1 MESTRANKRFRF
13 LALAAAVALALPAG
27 ATAAQI
33 TGGTSSP
40 GGGSGSADGGAG
52 SGSSSSKSSGGSAGS
67 SGGATAT
74 GTSGGTTT
82 GGGTAKK
89 PTSTSQA
96 KGKSKP
102 KVKKTPAQ
110 PAVTISGARCVPAS
124 SCDTKEHEVS
134 THGTLLLQGKDL
146 ESGQAVAFPHSWE
159 ARIADNSPTAHLHS
173 SKLGLVVTVPS
184 SAHSGEIAVML
195 GRGRKSNLFGPI
207 KVVTHAL
214 HPPAPPKP
222 APPAPVPDSVAST
235 ANGTALAG
243 QGMWIWYLSASD
255 GGNLASIAAQA
266 KAAGVGTLL
275 IKSSDGSTNYWSQ
288 FGKTLVEEV
297 HAQGLKV
304 CAWQYVYG
312 TNPVGEAE
320 LGAKAVAEGAECL
333 VIDAEAQYEGLY
345 GAAQTY
351 IDTLRAKIGPAYPL
365 ALASFPY
372 VNYHPSFPY
381 SVFLGPGG
389 AQFDVPQMYWHDIGT
404 SVAQVY
410 INTYEQNLI
419 YGRPILPLGQTYG
432 GVSSSEIVAFRS
444 LASAYGAAGDSF
456 WDWQETKAAGWT
468 SMVAPLNTALTVPQ
482 PELTSPLLKEGAK
495 SDQVLWLQEHLA
507 GAIPTQPTTG
517 IFESQTAT
525 NVREIQTEHGLPAT
539 GETDAATWGYILALP
554 MVAVNWT
561 GAGPK
566 T

>member
-13 LALAAAVALALPAG
+13 LALAAAIALALPAG
-27 ATAAQI
+27 AAAAQI
-33 TGGTSSP
+33 TGGTSPPVGGSGGASGGSDSS
-40 GGGSGSADGGAG
+40 GGGS
-52 SGSSSSKSSGGSAGS
+52 SGSV
-67 SGGATAT
+67 T

-82 GGGTAKK
+82 GGATKK
-89 PTSTSQA
+89 PTSTSR
-96 KGKSKP
+96 GKSKP
-102 KVKKTPAQ
+102 TTKKTPTQ
-110 PAVTISGARCVPAS
+110 PAVRISGARCVPVS
-124 SCDTKEHEVS
+124 SCDTREHEVS
-134 THGTLLLQGKDL
+134 THGTLLLQGKGL
-146 ESGQAVAFPHSWE
+146 KSGQAVAFPHSWD
-159 ARIADNSPTAHLHS
+159 ARIASNSPSAHLHS
-173 SKLGLVVTVPS
+173 STQGLVVTVPS

-195 GRGRKSNLFGPI
+195 GNGRKSNTFGPI

-222 APPAPVPDSVAST
+222 AAPAPAPTSVAST

-243 QGMWIWYLSASD
+243 QGMWIWYLSASN
-255 GGNLASIAAQA
+255 GGSVASIAAQA

-288 FGKTLVEEV
+288 FGKKMVEEV

-333 VIDAEAQYEGLY
+333 VIDAESQYEGLY

-381 SVFLGPGG
+381 SVFLGPNG
-389 AQFDVPQMYWHDIGT
+389 AQFDAPQMYWHDIGT

-456 WDWQETKAAGWT
+456 WDWQETKASGWS
-468 SMVAPLNTALTVPQ
+468 SMVAPLDTALTVPQ
-482 PELTSPLLKEGAK
+482 PQLTSPLLKEGAK

-507 GAIPTQPTTG
+507 GAIPSQPTTG
-517 IFESQTAT
+517 IFESQTAAD
-525 NVREIQTEHGLPAT
+525 VKQIQAEHGLPAT
-539 GETDAATWGYILALP
+539 GETDAATWGYILAEP

-561 GAGPK
+561 AAGPK

>member
-1 MESTRANKRFRF
+1 
-13 LALAAAVALALPAG
+13 
-27 ATAAQI
+27 
-33 TGGTSSP
+33 
-40 GGGSGSADGGAG
+40 
-52 SGSSSSKSSGGSAGS
+52 
-67 SGGATAT
+67 
-74 GTSGGTTT
+74 
-82 GGGTAKK
+82 
-89 PTSTSQA
+89 
-96 KGKSKP
+96 
-102 KVKKTPAQ
+102 
-110 PAVTISGARCVPAS
+110 
-124 SCDTKEHEVS
+124 
-134 THGTLLLQGKDL
+134 
-146 ESGQAVAFPHSWE
+146 
-159 ARIADNSPTAHLHS
+159 
-173 SKLGLVVTVPS
+173 
-184 SAHSGEIAVML
+184 
-195 GRGRKSNLFGPI
+195 
-207 KVVTHAL
+207 
-214 HPPAPPKP
+214 
-222 APPAPVPDSVAST
+222 
-235 ANGTALAG
+235 
-243 QGMWIWYLSASD
+243 MWIWYLSASN
-255 GGNLASIAAQA
+255 GGNVASIAAQA

-288 FGKTLVEEV
+288 FGKKMVEEV

-312 TNPVGEAE
+312 SNPVGEAE

-372 VNYHPSFPY
+372 VDYHPSFPY
-381 SVFLGPGG
+381 SVFLGPNG

-410 INTYEQNLI
+410 MNTYEQNLI

-432 GVSSSEIVAFRS
+432 GVSSSEIEAFRS

-456 WDWQETKAAGWT
+456 WDWQETKASGWS
-468 SMVAPLNTALTVPQ
+468 SMVAPLDTALTVPQ
-482 PELTSPLLKEGAK
+482 PELTSPLLKEGVK

-507 GAIPTQPTTG
+507 GAIPSQPTTG

-525 NVREIQTEHGLPAT
+525 DVRQIQTEHGLPAT
-539 GETDAATWGYILALP
+539 GETDAGTWGYILALP

-561 GAGPK
+561 ATGPK

>member
-27 ATAAQI
+27 AAAAQI
-33 TGGTSSP
+33 TGGTSP
-40 GGGSGSADGGAG
+40 PA
-52 SGSSSSKSSGGSAGS
+52 
-67 SGGATAT
+67 
-74 GTSGGTTT
+74 
-82 GGGTAKK
+82 
-89 PTSTSQA
+89 TST
-96 KGKSKP
+96 GKSK
-102 KVKKTPAQ
+102 KPAAKQAPPQ
-110 PAVTISGARCVPAS
+110 PVVRISGARCVPAS

-134 THGTLLLQGKDL
+134 THGTLLLQGKGL
-146 ESGQAVAFPHSWE
+146 KSGQAVAFPHSWD
-159 ARIADNSPTAHLHS
+159 ARIASNSPSAHLHS
-173 SKLGLVVTVPS
+173 STQGLVVTVPS
-184 SAHSGEIAVML
+184 SAHSGEIAVMMGN
-195 GRGRKSNLFGPI
+195 GRISNLFGPI

-222 APPAPVPDSVAST
+222 AVPAPAPTSVAST
-235 ANGTALAG
+235 ANGTALAS
-243 QGMWIWYLSASD
+243 QGMWIWYLSASN
-255 GGNLASIAAQA
+255 GGNVASIVAQA

-288 FGKTLVEEV
+288 FGKKLVEEV

-333 VIDAEAQYEGLY
+333 VIDAESQYEGLY

-381 SVFLGPGG
+381 SVFLGPNG

-456 WDWQETKAAGWT
+456 WDWQETKASGWT
-468 SMVAPLNTALTVPQ
+468 SMVTPLDTALTVPQ

-507 GAIPTQPTTG
+507 GAIPSQPTTG

-525 NVREIQTEHGLPAT
+525 NVRQIQTEHGLPAT

-554 MVAVNWT
+554 MIAVNWT
-561 GAGPK
+561 ATGPK

>member
-13 LALAAAVALALPAG
+13 LALAATLALALPAG
-27 ATAAQI
+27 AAAAQI
-33 TGGTSSP
+33 TSGGTSSP
-40 GGGSGSADGGAG
+40 AGGSGGASGGAGSGGGSGS
-52 SGSSSSKSSGGSAGS
+52 SGGGS
-67 SGGATAT
+67 PGNAT
-74 GTSGGTTT
+74 GTSGGTAT
-82 GGGTAKK
+82 GGGATKK
-89 PTSTSQA
+89 STGTPPA
-96 KGKSKP
+96 KGKSKG
-102 KVKKTPAQ
+102 KAKKAPAK
-110 PAVTISGARCVPAS
+110 PAVRISGARCVPAS

-134 THGTLLLQGKDL
+134 THGTLLLQGKGL
-146 ESGQAVAFPHSWE
+146 ANGQAVAFPHSWE
-159 ARIADNSPTAHLHS
+159 AQIASNSPTAHLHS

-184 SAHSGEIAVML
+184 GAHSGQIAVML
-195 GRGRKSNLFGPI
+195 GSGRKSNLFGPI

-222 APPAPVPDSVAST
+222 AAAPVPDSVAST

-255 GGNLASIAAQA
+255 GGNVALIAAQA

-288 FGKTLVEEV
+288 FSKKLVEEV

-351 IDTLRAKIGPAYPL
+351 INTLRAKIGPAYPL

-381 SVFLGPGG
+381 SVFLGPNG

-410 INTYEQNLI
+410 INTYEQNLV

-456 WDWQETKAAGWT
+456 WDWQETKASGWT
-468 SMVAPLNTALTVPQ
+468 SMVAPLNTSLTVPQ

-495 SDQVLWLQEHLA
+495 GDQVLWLQEHLA

-517 IFESQTAT
+517 IFESQTAAG
-525 NVREIQTEHGLPAT
+525 VKQIQTEHGLPAT

-561 GAGPK
+561 ATGPK

>member
-13 LALAAAVALALPAG
+13 LALAAAVALALPG
-27 ATAAQI
+27 SATAAQI
-33 TGGTSSP
+33 TGGTTSP
-40 GGGSGSADGGAG
+40 ASG
-52 SGSSSSKSSGGSAGS
+52 SGGSSGRAGS
-67 SGGATAT
+67 SGGAGSSAGGSPGGSAT
-74 GTSGGTTT
+74 GNSGGTTT
-82 GGGTAKK
+82 GGGAAKK
-89 PTSTSQA
+89 STGTSHA

-102 KVKKTPAQ
+102 NAKRAPTQ

-124 SCDTKEHEVS
+124 SCDIKEHEVS
-134 THGTLLLQGKDL
+134 THGTLLLQGKGL
-146 ESGQAVAFPHSWE
+146 KSGQAVAFPHSWD
-159 ARIADNSPTAHLHS
+159 ARIASNSPSAHLHAS
-173 SKLGLVVTVPS
+173 TQGLVVTVPS
-184 SAHSGEIAVML
+184 GAHSGEIAVML
-195 GRGRKSNLFGPI
+195 GSGRKSNLFGPI
-207 KVVTHAL
+207 KVVTHVL

-222 APPAPVPDSVAST
+222 APAPAPTSVAST

-243 QGMWIWYLSASD
+243 QGVWIWYLSASN
-255 GGNLASIAAQA
+255 GGNVASIAAQA

-288 FGKTLVEEV
+288 FSKKMVEEV

-312 TNPVGEAE
+312 SNPVGEAE

-333 VIDAEAQYEGLY
+333 LIDAESQYEGLY

-381 SVFLGPGG
+381 SVFLGPNG

-432 GVSSSEIVAFRS
+432 GVSSSEILAFRS
-444 LASAYGAAGDSF
+444 LAGAYGAGGDSF
-456 WDWQETKAAGWT
+456 WDWQETKASGWS
-468 SMVAPLNTALTVPQ
+468 SMVAPLDTALTVPQ

-507 GAIPTQPTTG
+507 GAIPSQPTTG

-525 NVREIQTEHGLPAT
+525 DVKQIQTEHGLPAT
-539 GETDAATWGYILALP
+539 GETDAGTWGYILALP

-561 GAGPK
+561 ATGPK

>member
-1 MESTRANKRFRF
+1 MDSTRANKRFWY
-13 LALAAAVALALPAG
+13 LALAAAVTLALPAG
-27 ATAAQI
+27 AAAAQI

-40 GGGSGSADGGAG
+40 E
-52 SGSSSSKSSGGSAGS
+52 
-67 SGGATAT
+67 TAT
-74 GTSGGTTT
+74 GGQPANQTPAS
-82 GGGTAKK
+82 K
-89 PTSTSQA
+89 PQA
-96 KGKSKP
+96 KGKSRSKS
-102 KVKKTPAQ
+102 KKAPPP

-124 SCDTKEHEVS
+124 SCSTKEHEVS
-134 THGTLLLQGKDL
+134 THGTLLLQGKGL
-146 ESGQAVAFPHSWE
+146 KNGQAVAFPHAWD
-159 ARIADNSPTAHLHS
+159 ARIASNSPSAHLHS
-173 SKLGLVVTVPS
+173 SAQGLVVTVPS

-195 GRGRKSNLFGPI
+195 GNGRRSNLFGPI

-222 APPAPVPDSVAST
+222 APAPAPAPTSVAST

-243 QGMWIWYLSASD
+243 QGMWIWYLSASN
-255 GGNLASIAAQA
+255 GGNVASIAAQA

-288 FGKTLVEEV
+288 FSKKLVEEV

-333 VIDAEAQYEGLY
+333 VIDAESQYEGLY

-372 VNYHPSFPY
+372 VSYHPFFPY
-381 SVFLGPGG
+381 SVFLGPNG

-410 INTYEQNLI
+410 IDTYEQNLI

-432 GVSSSEIVAFRS
+432 GVSSAEIEAFRS

-456 WDWQETKAAGWT
+456 WDWQETRASGWT
-468 SMVAPLNTALTVPQ
+468 SIVAPLDTALTVPQ

-507 GAIPTQPTTG
+507 GAIPSQPTTG

-525 NVREIQTEHGLPAT
+525 DVRQIQTEHGLPAT
-539 GETDAATWGYILALP
+539 GETGAGTWGYILALP

-561 GAGPK
+561 AAGPK